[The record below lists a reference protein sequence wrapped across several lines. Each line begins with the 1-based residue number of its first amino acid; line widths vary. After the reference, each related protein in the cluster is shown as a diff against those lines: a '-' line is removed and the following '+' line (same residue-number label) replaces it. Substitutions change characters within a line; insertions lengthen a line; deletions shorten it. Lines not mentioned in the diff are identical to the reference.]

1 VAFVPFG
8 SESGHGVGIHNLAGE
23 SSNPEVN
30 LTSDL
35 ISVVLTLGAS
45 IVSVNVVVVLLL
57 PDGGGC
63 GGLRQVNISLLDGL
77 ALRVGNVDTVSKVS
91 ENPGEKLA
99 RLHGNVVKVV
109 ELSAFVVKGV
119 VSEPNEP
126 VTSLNPEESV
136 GNVGPG
142 HNFASALCPLEVIN
156 VVTIH
161 TLDVVFFNGGGVPV
175 VDLVSKVEKYG

>member
-1 VAFVPFG
+1 MAFVPFG

-77 ALRVGNVDTVSKVS
+77 ALRVGNVDTVS
-91 ENPGEKLA
+91 
-99 RLHGNVVKVV
+99 
-109 ELSAFVVKGV
+109 
-119 VSEPNEP
+119 
-126 VTSLNPEESV
+126 
-136 GNVGPG
+136 
-142 HNFASALCPLEVIN
+142 
-156 VVTIH
+156 
-161 TLDVVFFNGGGVPV
+161 
-175 VDLVSKVEKYG
+175 